1 MIYIGDKVSE
11 DKTMYDANAPD
22 IDIRAITEQERIRE
36 IEKQTRYQQELM
48 DRRFAAVCPPLY
60 QESDETRFPPE
71 WERIKSWKYGPK
83 GLLLVGPTRT
93 SKSRMAWQVVSKAF
107 FAGKKVVA
115 YDGIGWGAAV
125 SQHFKDPS
133 LTCEW
138 LDKIGSVDLLFL
150 DDLFKRSLTDVQV
163 EGIFAVF
170 ERRAANMLPI
180 ICTQNATSQMIK
192 DMMTKKR
199 DGCESKV
206 ADLFE
211 PLMQR
216 MKEFCEVVVVK
227 ERK

>member
-1 MIYIGDKVSE
+1 MRE
-11 DKTMYDANAPD
+11 EMTMYDANAPD
-22 IDIRAITEQERIRE
+22 IDIKAIYEEDRQRE
-36 IEKQTRYQQELM
+36 VVKQAKYQYDLM
-48 DRRFAAVCPPLY
+48 IRRFNALCPPLY
-60 QESDETRFPPE
+60 QDSDETRFPQE
-71 WERIKSWKYGPK
+71 WQRIKQWKYGPK

-93 SKSRMAWQVVSKAF
+93 SKSRMAWQVVRDVF
-107 FAGKKVVA
+107 MAGRKVMA
-115 YDGIGWGAAV
+115 YDGIGWGTAV
-125 SQHFKDPS
+125 SYNFKDPA

-199 DGCESKV
+199 DGVESKV
-206 ADLFE
+206 ADIFE

-227 ERK
+227 EKK

>member
-1 MIYIGDKVSE
+1 MRE
-11 DKTMYDANAPD
+11 DKTMYDENAPD
-22 IDIRAITEQERIRE
+22 IDIRAIAEADRRHERI
-36 IEKQTRYQQELM
+36 KQSEYRRALM
-48 DRRFAAVCPPLY
+48 DRLFSKLCPPLY
-60 QESDETRFPPE
+60 QESDETRFPTE
-71 WERIKSWKYGPK
+71 WDRIKQWKYGPK

-93 SKSRMAWQVVSKAF
+93 CKSRMAWQVVRKAF

-125 SQHFKDPS
+125 SHYFKDPS

-138 LDKIGSVDLLFL
+138 LDRIGSVDLLFL

-180 ICTQNATSQMIK
+180 ICTQNATSQMIRE
-192 DMMTKKR
+192 MMKAG
-199 DGCESKV
+199 DGKA

>member
-1 MIYIGDKVSE
+1 MSE
-11 DKTMYDANAPD
+11 DKTMYDDNAPD
-22 IDIRAITEQERIRE
+22 IDIREITKQERIRE
-36 IEKQTRYQQELM
+36 REKQARYQQELM
-48 DRRFAAVCPPLY
+48 VRQFSKLCPQLY
-60 QESDETRFPPE
+60 QYSDETRFPPE
-71 WERIKSWKYGPK
+71 WEKINQWKYGPK

-93 SKSRMAWQVVSKAF
+93 SKSRMAWQVVRKAF
-107 FAGKKVVA
+107 FAGRKVIA

-125 SQHFKDPS
+125 SHHFKDPA

-138 LDKIGSVDLLFL
+138 LDRIGSVDLLFL

-192 DMMTKKR
+192 DMMKAG
-199 DGCESKV
+199 DGK
-206 ADLFE
+206 ATDLFE

-216 MKEFCEVVVVK
+216 MKEFCEVVVIK
-227 ERK
+227 EKK